1 MSMKRCASG
10 RRREG
15 SPQFEALEARAT
27 LSTVPAGFA
36 EAAVAAGPSRPS
48 AMQSAPDDRLYAP
61 ERARTADRVGA
72 RHALALART
81 NTVESI
87 AHTAAAMPAQSPSLT
102 ANEGQTVILTIA
114 ASAGSTYLW
123 QHLVGASW
131 VDVGTDSPDYTIPTV
146 TTADAGEYRVSISS
160 GPSIQASLP
169 IDLTVNVGP
178 VPRWSP
184 GLAAE
189 FFAFPTPPRAMPALA
204 GRGVDATRTDPMIDE
219 LPTRHAWPG
228 LDARFA
234 RNFAARET
242 GLLEISTPGRYRFT
256 LRSKDGSRLWVDGKP
271 LVNNGGIHAMRGR
284 SRSLTMTAGLHAIQV
299 ESFAASRGAGLILSW
314 SGPGIPGQ
322 VVPAD
327 HLFHATATAGG

>member
-1 MSMKRCASG
+1 MSMKRRKSG
-10 RRREG
+10 RRRKG

-27 LSTVPAGFA
+27 PTTMTSGLA
-36 EAAVAAGPSRPS
+36 EAAVTTGLSRPA
-48 AMQSAPDDRLYAP
+48 AMQSAPDGRLFGP

-72 RHALALART
+72 RHALART

-87 AHTAAAMPAQSPSLT
+87 AHAAAAIPAQSPSLT

-114 ASAGSTYLW
+114 ASAGSSYLW

-131 VDVGTDSPDYTIPTV
+131 VDVGTDSPEYPIPTV
-146 TTADAGEYRVSISS
+146 TTADAGEYRVSISN

-184 GLAAE
+184 GLDAE
-189 FFAFPTPPRAMPALA
+189 FFAFSTPPRAMPALA
-204 GRGVDATRTDPMIDE
+204 GRAADVTRTDPVIDD

-284 SRSLTMTAGLHAIQV
+284 SRFITLTAGLHAIQV

-314 SGPGIPGQ
+314 SGPGIPRQ

-327 HLFHATATAGG
+327 HLFHATGTAGG